1 MKVPYLEEICCFAKI
16 TRCKGRYI
24 SSLDWHPEYS
34 GVCVASYAFE
44 TLSTRVEDNHED
56 DVIKKG
62 TLENNPVIVWSFD
75 DTLYPK
81 LELEALR
88 EVTCISFCPYD
99 GNLIVGG
106 TKNGQL
112 IIWDLTD
119 RIKKVETEERLNPEQ
134 TA

>member
-1 MKVPYLEEICCFAKI
+1 M
-16 TRCKGRYI
+16 
-24 SSLDWHPEYS
+24 DWHPEYS
-34 GVCVASYAFE
+34 GVCVVSYAFE
-44 TLSTRVEDNHED
+44 TPCTLLEDNQETD
-56 DVIKKG
+56 FVKRT

-99 GNLIVGG
+99 GNLVIGG

-112 IIWDLTD
+112 IIWDITD
-119 RIKKVETEERLNPEQ
+119 RIRVVETEEWLNPDE
-134 TA
+134 AA